1 MSGHVCMC
9 WHRHNSCQDK
19 NYSGEGERKFKE
31 FRIVY
36 FVGPDWPLRLF
47 KRAFLPFESNEV
59 FMLFLSTN

>member
-1 MSGHVCMC
+1 MYVLAPSQFLSGQKLL
-9 WHRHNSCQDK
+9 R
-19 NYSGEGERKFKE
+19 GGRERKFKE